1 MRRGE
6 GYFAKM
12 QCYPFANAG
21 RGRVTSTR
29 LPGGL
34 SGVSMKKL
42 LILVGASIAAIAIP
56 AVSEISAQTSG
67 GMSTQQTASRLITLG
82 TRGGPIPSKD
92 RAQSSN
98 LLIVNDTYYII
109 DAGDGLL
116 RRLAQANA
124 NFRKVGKIFITHD
137 HDDHT
142 SGLGPLMSVSWDFQR
157 HDPIDVYGPP
167 GTAALVKGAIQ
178 YYTVNAEIRWV
189 EGRRTPLSDVFV
201 GHDVQP
207 GVIYEDANIKVT
219 AAENTHFH
227 IPEGTPYAGKY
238 KSYAYRFQTPDR
250 VIVFTGDTGPSDAV
264 TELAKN
270 ADVLVSEVASAED
283 LKQVLIKAGS
293 WQSMSPDQQTAF
305 MRHIVEEHLT
315 PEEVGKMAARANVKK
330 VILTHLTLTVT
341 ENDDY
346 QRLVPEVKKFF
357 SGEVV
362 VATDLMSF

>member
-1 MRRGE
+1 MRC
-6 GYFAKM
+6 YAFAG
-12 QCYPFANAG
+12 AG

-29 LPGGL
+29 FPGGL
-34 SGVSMKKL
+34 SGASMKKF
-42 LILVGASIAAIAIP
+42 LILVAASIAAVATAPFIGE
-56 AVSEISAQTSG
+56 SSAQTG
-67 GMSTQQTASRLITLG
+67 ASTPAQQTASRLITLG

-98 LLIVNDTYYII
+98 LLIVNDTYYIV

-207 GVIYEDANIKVT
+207 GAIYEDANIKVT

-362 VATDLMSF
+362 VAKDLMTF